1 MITGELKSRVDR
13 LWTTFWNNG
22 VSNPLS
28 VIEQLSYLIFMRRL
42 DDEELAAER
51 KARRFGGSPHVW
63 FGPETQSL
71 RWSVISTVSDP
82 EEQLRRARLAF
93 EHVRALPGLEA
104 TPYAEHMKDAVFLI
118 ANGPLMAS
126 AIRQVNEVFDAIR
139 REEEAAASAPTLPQ
153 GDADASAAGAMRKDL
168 KGDLYEYMLSKLA
181 QAGTNGQFRTPR
193 HIIEMM
199 VEMLKPRL
207 GDRICDPACGTAGFL
222 VMAARYL
229 ERVYAHE
236 LAIEPGARAG
246 FARGTFHGYDFDG
259 TMLRIASMNLLL
271 HGVTHPDVV
280 RADSLSTDRGDV
292 RERFN
297 VILANPPFKGSVD
310 MDLVAEDL
318 LRALEL
324 EGAKKAKKPA
334 RSKLPAVEADDGL
347 GEAKK
352 TPGAKTEL
360 LFLAQILGAL
370 EVGGRAAVIVP
381 DGVLFGSSKAHVA
394 IRRTLV
400 EHHLLDGVVSMPAG
414 VFKPYAGVSTAILLF
429 TKSGH
434 GGTENVWFYD
444 MASDGYSLDDK
455 RQPVSANDIPDVIEK
470 WRLRDDRTPTDRAA
484 KAFFVP
490 KSEIVGHGYDLSI
503 NRYKAV
509 KAIEVKHRAPRVI
522 LEELLALEGEIRA
535 GLEKLMGVVG

>member
-1 MITGELKSRVDR
+1 
-13 LWTTFWNNG
+13 
-22 VSNPLS
+22 
-28 VIEQLSYLIFMRRL
+28 
-42 DDEELAAER
+42 
-51 KARRFGGSPHVW
+51 
-63 FGPETQSL
+63 
-71 RWSVISTVSDP
+71 
-82 EEQLRRARLAF
+82 
-93 EHVRALPGLEA
+93 
-104 TPYAEHMKDAVFLI
+104 
-118 ANGPLMAS
+118 
-126 AIRQVNEVFDAIR
+126 
-139 REEEAAASAPTLPQ
+139 
-153 GDADASAAGAMRKDL
+153 
-168 KGDLYEYMLSKLA
+168 
-181 QAGTNGQFRTPR
+181 
-193 HIIEMM
+193 MM
-199 VEMLKPRL
+199 VELVKPRL

-222 VMAARYL
+222 VIAARYL
-229 ERVYAHE
+229 ERVYAQE
-236 LAIEPGARAG
+236 LALEPGARER
-246 FARGTFHGYDFDG
+246 FARETFHGYDFDG

-280 RADSLSTDRGDV
+280 RADSLSNDRADV

-318 LRALEL
+318 LRALGL
-324 EGAKKAKKPA
+324 ESAKKSRRPAKAKV
-334 RSKLPAVEADDGL
+334 SEAVEDA

-352 TPGAKTEL
+352 APGAKTEL

-394 IRRTLV
+394 IRRTLI
-400 EHHLLDGVVSMPAG
+400 EEHLLDAVVSMPAG

-455 RQPVSANDIPDVIEK
+455 RQPVAANDIPDVVEK
-470 WRLRDDRTPTDRAA
+470 WRLRDDRTQTDRAA

-490 KSEIVGHGYDLSI
+490 KGEIVGHGYDLSI

-509 KAIEVKHRAPRVI
+509 KAVEVQHRAPRVI
-522 LEELLALEGEIRA
+522 LDELLTLEREIQQ
-535 GLEKLMGVVG
+535 GLETLRGKLPGVAG